1 MVLFEMLALFL
12 LAKGMNK
19 DDQLEQRIQRL
30 EDKIT
35 VRYEYDDEQVEDLT

>member
-1 MVLFEMLALFL
+1 
-12 LAKGMNK
+12 MNK